1 MKPSIL
7 ALSAAVAVASPLAA
21 GAFAPPSTFS
31 AARPSLAFGPAGS
44 SPSARSLVAD
54 PFSLGDLPAQASAF
68 SDGLS
73 SLLLS
78 DEMVAD
84 AGAAAG
90 TAAAAAGDSNGWFG
104 FLAGPIEYLLQIIH
118 LGLVS
123 IGAPGNAW
131 GISIVGMTV
140 IIKVLTYPLTKQQ
153 LTSTNRMQALQ
164 PTIKEIQAKYQ
175 SNPEVMNQKIAEV
188 YQENEV
194 NPLAGCIPSI
204 VQIPVFI
211 GLYRGILNLAK
222 ADKLEESFLWLPNL
236 EGPTYGADPAH
247 GSDWILK
254 GWEGGVPTLGWHDT
268 IAFASIPI
276 ILVVSQSLSMQIMT
290 PKVEG
295 GPEQPAF
302 LKFLPLLIGWFSLN
316 VPAAL
321 GIYWVAN
328 NFITTAISVQI
339 RQSMP
344 APAPVA
350 GGGGAAASSSVLDA
364 KPSAFTP
371 APIRE
376 KPSGFSANTG
386 SADDITPIT
395 PIDAEIVDDVA
406 ESVTGP
412 PRNMSAS
419 GGGGGG
425 TKKKRGKRKKKKRS

>member
-1 MKPSIL
+1 
-7 ALSAAVAVASPLAA
+7 
-21 GAFAPPSTFS
+21 
-31 AARPSLAFGPAGS
+31 
-44 SPSARSLVAD
+44 
-54 PFSLGDLPAQASAF
+54 
-68 SDGLS
+68 
-73 SLLLS
+73 
-78 DEMVAD
+78 
-84 AGAAAG
+84 
-90 TAAAAAGDSNGWFG
+90 
-104 FLAGPIEYLLQIIH
+104 
-118 LGLVS
+118 
-123 IGAPGNAW
+123 
-131 GISIVGMTV
+131 
-140 IIKVLTYPLTKQQ
+140 
-153 LTSTNRMQALQ
+153 
-164 PTIKEIQAKYQ
+164 
-175 SNPEVMNQKIAEV
+175 
-188 YQENEV
+188 
-194 NPLAGCIPSI
+194 
-204 VQIPVFI
+204 
-211 GLYRGILNLAK
+211 
-222 ADKLEESFLWLPNL
+222 
-236 EGPTYGADPAH
+236 
-247 GSDWILK
+247 
-254 GWEGGVPTLGWHDT
+254 
-268 IAFASIPI
+268 
-276 ILVVSQSLSMQIMT
+276 MQIMT

-406 ESVTGP
+406 ESVTAP

-419 GGGGGG
+419 GGGGG
-425 TKKKRGKRKKKKRS
+425 TKKKRGKRKKKKKRS